1 MADAWSSAS
10 LSSYLAVT
18 AHWISEGEGGDSLSL
33 KTALI
38 GFHWL
43 KTQHTRKNVARN
55 VLHLLDRAGITA
67 KVRFTMFWYLV
78 AY

>member
-1 MADAWSSAS
+1 MADTWSSAT

-18 AHWISEGEGGDSLSL
+18 AHWISEGEGGNSLSL

-43 KTQHTRKNVARN
+43 KKSHTGKNFARN
-55 VLHLLDRAGITA
+55 ILHLLDRVGITA
-67 KVRFTMFWYLV
+67 KVRFVMFWHLV